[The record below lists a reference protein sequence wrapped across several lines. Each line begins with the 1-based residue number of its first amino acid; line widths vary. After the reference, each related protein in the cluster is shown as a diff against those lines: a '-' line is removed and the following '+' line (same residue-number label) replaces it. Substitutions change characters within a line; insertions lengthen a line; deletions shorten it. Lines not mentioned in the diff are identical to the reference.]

1 MQQLQVSVDGGE
13 DVEEYR
19 RLLTREPDS
28 LRFAEYADRL
38 RRVGKLED
46 ARTVCRRG
54 LERHPAY
61 PTGHVIM
68 GDILSDLGNPAEA
81 EAEWRQALRLDPGH
95 PLAHV
100 RLGDLYLS
108 RGERDRAIL
117 AFEAALIYSPGLSE
131 ARERLAEIRGPEATS
146 RSGGTVE
153 SGEPPRTPGERP
165 TWLSADRF
173 QALLERLA
181 ASSAMDEAA
190 IVDNEGA
197 VLAGTESVRQ
207 IRSVSPAAVSFAARA
222 KALLLRLGAGRLRS
236 ALALGEEVGVRIV
249 PLGDITLLCAVR
261 HESRVAE
268 ADTEIEEALAV
279 GARDD
284 AGERLDESKCAGK

>member
-1 MQQLQVSVDGGE
+1 MQHLQVSVDGGE
-13 DVEEYR
+13 DLEQYR
-19 RLLTREPDS
+19 RLLAREPDS

-46 ARTVCRRG
+46 ARTVCNLG
-54 LERHPAY
+54 LARHPAY

-81 EAEWRQALRLDPGH
+81 EVEWRQALRLDPGH

-100 RLGDLYLS
+100 RLGELHLS

-117 AFEAALIYSPGLSE
+117 AFEAALVYSPGLSE
-131 ARERLAEIRGPEATS
+131 ARDRLAEIRGPEETS
-146 RSGGTVE
+146 RGGGAVQPE
-153 SGEPPRTPGERP
+153 EPPRTPGERP

-173 QALLERLA
+173 QGLLERLA
-181 ASSAMDEAA
+181 DSSTVDEAA
-190 IVDNEGA
+190 IVDSAGV
-197 VLAGTESVRQ
+197 VLAATESAGQ
-207 IRSVSPAAVSFAARA
+207 IRSVSPGAVSFRVEA

-236 ALALGEEVGVRIV
+236 ALALSDGAGVRIV

-261 HESRVAE
+261 HESRVDE
-268 ADTEIEEALAV
+268 ADLEIEEALAV
-279 GARDD
+279 RARDD
-284 AGERLDESKCAGK
+284 AGEGDST

>member
-1 MQQLQVSVDGGE
+1 MQHSQVSFERGE
-13 DVEEYR
+13 ELEEYR
-19 RLLTREPDS
+19 RLLAREPDS

-46 ARTVCRRG
+46 ARTVCKRG
-54 LERHPAY
+54 LARHPAY
-61 PTGHVIM
+61 PTGHVVM

-100 RLGDLYLS
+100 RLGELHLS
-108 RGERDRAIL
+108 RGERDPAIL

-131 ARERLAEIRGPEATS
+131 ARDRLAEIRGPDAAS
-146 RSGGTVE
+146 DDGTVQPGKP
-153 SGEPPRTPGERP
+153 SRTPGERP

-173 QALLERLA
+173 QGLLERLA
-181 ASSAMDEAA
+181 ASSAVDEAA

-197 VLAGTESVRQ
+197 VLADTGSVRQ
-207 IRSVSPAAVSFAARA
+207 ISSASPAAVSFAAEA
-222 KALLLRLGAGRLRS
+222 KALLFRLGAGRLRS
-236 ALALGEEVGVRIV
+236 ALALSDGAGVRIV

-261 HESRVAE
+261 HESRLAE
-268 ADTEIEEALAV
+268 ADIEIEEALAV
-279 GARDD
+279 GPRDD
-284 AGERLDESKCAGK
+284 AGEGDTS